1 MTDTK
6 SGGTGG
12 CLCGAVRYRYE
23 GAPVSIGLCQCRR
36 CQRQSGSSFLV
47 GVIFPKEAVTIEEGC
62 PPLSSKQMGS
72 GCGVTFCP
80 VCGSA
85 ISITLDFASLGFSP

>member
-72 GCGVTFCP
+72 GCGVTFAQSVARP
-80 VCGSA
+80 SR
-85 ISITLDFASLGFSP
+85 SPSTASLGFAP